1 MNQALKND
9 NEPSTDQYLISNNLR
24 LCYDEFGDQSKPAIV
39 LVMGLGTQMIA
50 WTDEF
55 CQGLADFGYR
65 VIRYDNRDI
74 GLSEKIKLDKPVSI
88 PRIMLRKR
96 FGLSVKVPYTLNDM
110 ATDAIGVLDALN
122 IEKAHFVGASMGGMI
137 SQLVAANYPERCISL
152 TSIMSSSGNP
162 TLPVTSLK
170 VTKLMVNRP
179 KVPDEDAIVTHGIKL
194 WRVIGSPD
202 YPASDEALTTKIL
215 RSVRRSLYPLGYRNH
230 MAAILEN
237 GDRRE
242 QLKKITA
249 PTLVIHGKGDV
260 LVPVDAGIDTAK
272 HIINAELKLI
282 EGMGHDLPVELVPRI
297 VRMIGEHVN
306 SVDSK

>member
-1 MNQALKND
+1 MTQALKND
-9 NEPSTDQYLISNNLR
+9 NETSSDQYLISNNLR
-24 LCYDEFGDQSKPAIV
+24 LCYDEYGDKSKPAIV

-55 CQGLADFGYR
+55 CQGLAGYGYR

-74 GLSEKIKLDKPVSI
+74 GLSEKIKLVKPVSI
-88 PRIMLRKR
+88 PRILLRR
-96 FGLSVKVPYTLNDM
+96 RIGLSVKVPYTLNDM
-110 ATDAIGVLDALN
+110 AADAIGVLDALS

-137 SQLVAANYPERCISL
+137 SQLVAAHYPERCISL

-162 TLPVTSLK
+162 SLPVASLK

-179 KVPDEDAIVTHGIKL
+179 KTPDENAIVTHGIKL

-215 RSVRRSLYPLGYRNH
+215 RSIRRSIYPLGYRNH
-230 MAAILEN
+230 MAAIIEN
-237 GDRRE
+237 GDRRK

-260 LVPVDAGIDTAK
+260 LVTVDAGIDTAK
-272 HIINAELKLI
+272 NIHNSELKLI

-297 VRMIGEHVN
+297 VRMIGEHID
-306 SVDSK
+306 SVKT